1 MWHICSE
8 FSLKCFSGEK
18 RLGYRKNVCY
28 RRYLS
33 GAFGGVGNFVQY
45 HFVSVCVRVC
55 VNAEDV
61 FLALIDVSLAEQ
73 VLQRFYERN
82 LLSFMC
88 LGRKKRRVKAKEGG
102 CKRLF
107 QKDKKKIETH
117 QQLKEPLTLKQSD

>member
-1 MWHICSE
+1 MCSE
-8 FSLKCFSGEK
+8 FSLKCFSGER

-45 HFVSVCVRVC
+45 HFVCVC

-61 FLALIDVSLAEQ
+61 FLPLIDVSLAEQ

-88 LGRKKRRVKAKEGG
+88 LGRKKKSVSEGRRV
-102 CKRLF
+102 
-107 QKDKKKIETH
+107 
-117 QQLKEPLTLKQSD
+117 

>member
-28 RRYLS
+28 RRYLN

-45 HFVSVCVRVC
+45 HFVCVCVSALRMF
-55 VNAEDV
+55 

-73 VLQRFYERN
+73 VLQCFYERN

-88 LGRKKRRVKAKEGG
+88 LGQKRKEKKKTESEGKECVKD
-102 CKRLF
+102 F
-107 QKDKKKIETH
+107 QKEEKKKNTPTT
-117 QQLKEPLTLKQSD
+117 KRAPYS